1 MLLLSRLVR
10 VLRSDSAPV
19 GAAYALGG
27 GGGGGG
33 VADENGVQQKR
44 RGLTPGKSS
53 RKYFTDGHLSV
64 PHWD

>member
-1 MLLLSRLVR
+1 MRLLSRLVR

-19 GAAYALGG
+19 GSAYALG

-33 VADENGVQQKR
+33 VADENGVQPER
-44 RGLTPGKSS
+44 RGLTLGKSS